1 MPDNGVSRREFDRL
15 EQRVDQITREGSPAV
30 ARMQDR
36 IDGLREDMHQLEQ
49 TVDRRLSNITRVGV
63 GILLALIGGL
73 ITLLTALAS
82 GSLG

>member
-15 EQRVDQITREGSPAV
+15 ERRVDDLASTDVGRLQE
-30 ARMQDR
+30 R
-36 IDGLREDMHQLEQ
+36 IDGIRSEMNKLEQ